1 LAPFYAI
8 SSDLKK
14 LGFEIA
20 VAISNVSNEFS
31 LTFQLDAKKEIYKSV
46 EEISLVLDVLNI
58 CFKKAT
64 YIEKNFWQAFS
75 EYKEIN
81 IFNITLGTLTSVI
94 DLSRNTKQL
103 RFTEGEKFQALMMA
117 NDDRWRFFLPLDGI
131 DSTLESIKMLML
143 IKDSQID
150 ISNIEFVVGRLGMNQ
165 YCSIPILFLIK
176 NSKIHLVISD
186 YIDVMI
192 LINHSNSQR
201 LTDLDFKKQFKGL
214 LSIES
219 LNVTF
224 NQENANY
231 TIEVFNKL
239 SKEKKKK
246 KILVENHPFKRIDMN
261 LAWYNAVLNKIR
273 LQIKSNSNNQ
283 IFDNL
288 LLDGIPENIKE
299 DLQRLLDEHKLF
311 SALDLLKNQFLNDN
325 FNLLKMEIEELYSD
339 FDSIEE
345 TLSPLNIHEIEFI
358 IKNRRFQLL
367 FGNEVIDKLANMS
380 KFKF

>member
-117 NDDRWRFFLPLDGI
+117 NDDRWRFFLPLD
-131 DSTLESIKMLML
+131 
-143 IKDSQID
+143 
-150 ISNIEFVVGRLGMNQ
+150 
-165 YCSIPILFLIK
+165 
-176 NSKIHLVISD
+176 
-186 YIDVMI
+186 
-192 LINHSNSQR
+192 
-201 LTDLDFKKQFKGL
+201 
-214 LSIES
+214 
-219 LNVTF
+219 
-224 NQENANY
+224 
-231 TIEVFNKL
+231 
-239 SKEKKKK
+239 
-246 KILVENHPFKRIDMN
+246 
-261 LAWYNAVLNKIR
+261 
-273 LQIKSNSNNQ
+273 
-283 IFDNL
+283 L
-288 LLDGIPENIKE
+288 LLGD
-299 DLQRLLDEHKLF
+299 
-311 SALDLLKNQFLNDN
+311 
-325 FNLLKMEIEELYSD
+325 
-339 FDSIEE
+339 
-345 TLSPLNIHEIEFI
+345 
-358 IKNRRFQLL
+358 
-367 FGNEVIDKLANMS
+367 
-380 KFKF
+380 